1 MAYMNAPF
9 YSKILDIMKYL
20 RDIRFSMIFSG
31 FYINVI
37 LPEPNTMTITHYHL
51 SWGHFKNIA
60 EKRISIGAQYGFWIY
75 NSHFYEMSLLWTILT
90 IHTID
95 TLPKTQMPKKS
106 FELTLKKINVC
117 TAKWN
122 HFFIMGEPHRPSFLV
137 GL

>member
-60 EKRISIGAQYGFWIY
+60 EKRISIGAQYGFWMY
-75 NSHFYEMSLLWTILT
+75 NSHFYEMSLLWSILT

-95 TLPKTQMPKKS
+95 TLPKTQMPKILRAYSK
-106 FELTLKKINVC
+106 EI
-117 TAKWN
+117 
-122 HFFIMGEPHRPSFLV
+122 
-137 GL
+137 